1 MRVAVI
7 GAGAIGGFIAGALA
21 RSGVDVAVVARGAH
35 LEAIQHGGLQIR
47 SEQLGDFTV
56 DLTAG
61 TDLRELGA
69 FDWIIVTVKAH
80 HWSTV
85 LPQLRPFLDSATT
98 IVPMQNGIPFWYF
111 PDRSLRSVDPDGRLR
126 QTLADSQL
134 IGAVVHASGNVP
146 KPGVVHQM
154 GGKLYP
160 MGELDG
166 RTSERIERLSSTF
179 ARAGLDAPI
188 QPSIRREVWRKLLG
202 NVSLNPVSALTHA
215 RIRPM
220 LEDPGTHAVIR
231 GLMEETIAVAKAA
244 GCDPEIDAEE
254 RIAFASRL
262 ANVKT
267 SMLQDLEAGRQLELD
282 PIVGAV
288 VELAHD
294 LGVDAT
300 RTSTVYALTKLL
312 GETTHG

>member
-1 MRVAVI
+1 
-7 GAGAIGGFIAGALA
+7 
-21 RSGVDVAVVARGAH
+21 
-35 LEAIQHGGLQIR
+35 
-47 SEQLGDFTV
+47 
-56 DLTAG
+56 
-61 TDLRELGA
+61 
-69 FDWIIVTVKAH
+69 
-80 HWSTV
+80 
-85 LPQLRPFLDSATT
+85 
-98 IVPMQNGIPFWYF
+98 
-111 PDRSLRSVDPDGRLR
+111 
-126 QTLADSQL
+126 
-134 IGAVVHASGNVP
+134 
-146 KPGVVHQM
+146 
-154 GGKLYP
+154 
-160 MGELDG
+160 
-166 RTSERIERLSSTF
+166 
-179 ARAGLDAPI
+179 
-188 QPSIRREVWRKLLG
+188 LLG